1 MRTMVMVVV
10 MALAAPAAA
19 DEVAE
24 AAAKSWLGALRERDA
39 EKLKKATG
47 FPFTEAGIGGGGKC
61 KKTAKAGRAEDF
73 PAAAACM
80 IGDSELVEVMP
91 TALEVKSVTLKDL
104 TNATF
109 KKNMKALSPLAKDH
123 TFVTTKFHGDGG
135 THEMLLAV
143 KKSRLVTLV
152 LAETTAE

>member
-1 MRTMVMVVV
+1 MRTLVMVAVV
-10 MALAAPAAA
+10 ALAAPAAA

-47 FPFTEAGIGGGGKC
+47 FPFTEAGIGGNKC

-73 PAAAACM
+73 APAAACM
-80 IGDSELVEVMP
+80 IGDAELVEVMP
-91 TALEVKSVTLKDL
+91 TALEVKSVALKDI

-123 TFVTTKFHGDGG
+123 TFVMTRFHGDGG

-152 LAETTAE
+152 LAETTTE